1 MKMPTKILR
10 IAICLAM
17 TVATLAV
24 SGQNSELVNRS
35 YDPQS
40 DSVFFVKTH
49 QYFEKIRRTEHR
61 PTVAVVLAG
70 GGARGTAHIG
80 VLRYLEEKGIPIDF
94 VAGTSM
100 GGLMGGLYAMGYSV
114 DEIDQL
120 IRNID
125 WDVMMSDN
133 IPMEYYTYDQKRYK
147 STYIL
152 DFPFDKEKF
161 SKSLPSGIKY
171 GLNIYNLMSSM
182 TVGYQGDLD
191 FMYLPTPFCCVA
203 SEIVTQT
210 EKHWTS
216 GSLITALRSTM
227 SIPGYFRAVRADSMI
242 LADGGTK
249 NNFPVDVAKAAGAD
263 IIIGV
268 ELYMPRDY
276 SKVNTIAD
284 VLMQTT
290 QYSGSLE
297 AHNRNVKNSTVYIT
311 PDLSGY
317 TSLSFSTEDIN
328 KMIQIGYDATVVHE
342 REIDSLIRI
351 VGSGGRKVQNAK
363 ALDISKTKVKIS
375 AVEYNGI
382 SDKEMRYFKDKIHIT
397 PGKYYDKEDIEL
409 EQATIYGTMAFSLV
423 TYELLGEPDGTS
435 YRLVFNCEKK
445 PTNALGIGVRADSE
459 EWIAILLNAGF
470 GRNKIYG
477 SVFDVTAR
485 LSIAPYLKL
494 DWHYTPI
501 VGPMFGASLKSQY
514 RSLNG
519 AYSFTLDMFSD
530 DINENDDESYQYY
543 EKTWRNILDIYVA
556 DTHWSRINLR
566 AGFRFEQ
573 TPYVN
578 SFTALGHYKGW
589 HWTPIYPYLY
599 LQFAYDNLSDRY
611 FPNTGVRVTASYD
624 YNFKNAHFAAASVQ
638 GAIPVCS
645 FFHIIPAL
653 RNRFVFGLDGNEY
666 MGNYVGGVMEGRYF
680 DQQMPF
686 IGFNGVTICNDFLT
700 VVDVDFRF
708 KIIKN
713 LYLSLVAAAMHDG
726 FLQENHL
733 TGGSALRMNK
743 HAIYAA
749 GLKVAY
755 KTKFGPLQANM
766 HWNSKDKKSV
776 GFYVSAGYDF

>member
-1 MKMPTKILR
+1 MSI
-10 IAICLAM
+10 
-17 TVATLAV
+17 ATLTV
-24 SGQNSELVNRS
+24 SAQNSELVNRS
-35 YDPQS
+35 YDPKA
-40 DSVFFVKTH
+40 DSVFFVKMH
-49 QYFEKIRRTEHR
+49 QYFDKIRQTEHR

-120 IRNID
+120 IRGID

-133 IPMEYYTYDQKRYK
+133 IPMEYYSYDQKRYK

-161 SKSLPSGIKY
+161 IKSLPSGIKY

-191 FMYLPTPFCCVA
+191 FVYMPTPFCCVA

-276 SKVNTIAD
+276 SEVNTIAD

-311 PDLSGY
+311 PNLSGY
-317 TSLSFSTEDIN
+317 TSLSFSSEDIN

-342 REIDSLIRI
+342 REIDSLVRI
-351 VGSGGRKVQNAK
+351 VGNGGRKPQNAK
-363 ALDISKTKVKIS
+363 AVDISKTKVKIS
-375 AVEYNGI
+375 TVEYNGI
-382 SDKEMRYFKDKIHIT
+382 SEKEMRYFKDKIHIT
-397 PGKYYDKEDIEL
+397 PGKYFDKKDIEL
-409 EQATIYGTMAFSLV
+409 EQATIYGTMAFSQV

-435 YRLVFNCEKK
+435 YRLVFNCEKR
-445 PTNALGIGVRADSE
+445 PANSLGIGVRADTE

-477 SVFDVTAR
+477 SEFDITAR
-485 LSIAPYLKL
+485 LSTSPYLKL
-494 DWHYTPI
+494 DWNYTPV
-501 VGPMFGASLKSQY
+501 VGPKFGVSLKSLY
-514 RSLNG
+514 FKIDGS
-519 AYSFTLDMFSD
+519 YSFDLNSI
-530 DINENDDESYQYY
+530 INNGDEQDGEYEPAQYY
-543 EKTWRNILDIYVA
+543 EKSWRNILDIYMS
-556 DTHWSRINLR
+556 DIHWSRINLR
-566 AGFRFEQ
+566 AGFRFEH
-573 TPYVN
+573 TP
-578 SFTALGHYKGW
+578 FTNLFTSYGHYKGW
-589 HWTPIYPYLY
+589 RWLPIYPYLY

-624 YNFKNAHFAAASVQ
+624 YNFRKAHYAAASVQ

-653 RNRFVFGLDGNEY
+653 RSRFIFGFEGNEY
-666 MGNYVGGVMEGRYF
+666 MGNYVGGMMEGRYY
-680 DQQMPF
+680 DHQMPF
-686 IGFNGVTICNDFLT
+686 IGFNGVTFCDDFLT

-708 KIIKN
+708 RVIKN

-726 FLQENHL
+726 SLL
-733 TGGSALRMNK
+733 GMNE

-755 KTKFGPLQANM
+755 KSKFGPLQANL
-766 HWNSKDKKSV
+766 HWNSKDMKNV